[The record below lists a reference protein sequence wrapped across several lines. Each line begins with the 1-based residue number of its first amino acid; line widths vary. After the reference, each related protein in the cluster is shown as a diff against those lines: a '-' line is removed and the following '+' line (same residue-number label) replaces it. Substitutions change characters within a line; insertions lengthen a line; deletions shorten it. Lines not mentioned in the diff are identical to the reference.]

1 VPADYKDAR
10 IFYGLVGAAGHFGP
24 HRLIQLMIRDRNAAR
39 ESVAR
44 NLKWDFD
51 RVIVSHG
58 DVLESG
64 DKEKLRAAYA
74 FA

>member
-1 VPADYKDAR
+1 
-10 IFYGLVGAAGHFGP
+10 
-24 HRLIQLMIRDRNAAR
+24 MIRDRNAAR

-44 NLKWDFD
+44 ILKWDFD
-51 RVIVSHG
+51 RVIVTHG

-64 DKEKLRAAYA
+64 GKEKLRAAYA